1 MSNPPPDYQSPGPLS
16 VGNII
21 SAAARIYRNHFSVYY
36 RLAITAYLWLFVPVY
51 GWAKFIAISG
61 LLSRLAYTEVTG
73 QTESV
78 REARRYINPRLWTF
92 FGTAFLVFLIILA
105 WYILFF
111 IIAVLGG
118 MILGFLARMASEN
131 NAWFLWLGFAVLVLL
146 AIGVFILFMISIF
159 WVSARLYLA
168 DLVISIENQSSS
180 TKAISRSWK
189 LSKQFIW
196 RIFLINFVAGLV
208 TMPASIL
215 IQFIDALIRFILLL
229 VLPQDSPIF
238 ALLYFP
244 IFGVIYFGILAA
256 LVPFVQCIKA
266 LVYYD
271 LRTRRE
277 GIDIQLRDAI

>member
-1 MSNPPPDYQSPGPLS
+1 MLL
-16 VGNII
+16 V
-21 SAAARIYRNHFSVYY
+21 
-36 RLAITAYLWLFVPVY
+36 
-51 GWAKFIAISG
+51 FIA
-61 LLSRLAYTEVTG
+61 A
-73 QTESV
+73 
-78 REARRYINPRLWTF
+78 
-92 FGTAFLVFLIILA
+92 
-105 WYILFF
+105 
-111 IIAVLGG
+111 
-118 MILGFLARMASEN
+118 MASEN
-131 NAWFLWLGFAVLVLL
+131 NAWFLWLIFAFLVLL
-146 AIGVFILFMISIF
+146 GIVVFILFMISIF

-168 DLVISIENQSSS
+168 DLVISVENQSSS
-180 TKAISRSWK
+180 TQAISRSWK

-215 IQFIDALIRFILLL
+215 IQVIDGLIRLILLL

-244 IFGVIYFGILAA
+244 IFGVIYFGILAT